1 MRFLVEETKEG
12 QRAFETILIDNPR
25 LLPVLSNELALKI
38 IRELGKQP
46 ACAMDIA
53 RRLKVHEQ
61 KVYYHMRNLERLGLI
76 KVVSMEERV
85 GAIAKIYSPISSVV
99 SFKLFDGERIND
111 IKTRA
116 AELKFLKPFVQD
128 GKLNSI
134 IVVGSPDPHGKYKA
148 PASDG
153 YCAIDL
159 GMFLGQFIVE
169 SKIPYYKLDT
179 QVQKEDF
186 ENNLIV
192 IGGPKTNIIA
202 DKINKQ
208 LPIYFDY
215 SEEFLEWNIVSTLS
229 KTVYREAQSGFI
241 ARIPSPFS
249 NGKEILVF
257 SGKGFKGTRAA
268 VLAFIKHL
276 KKIMEGNSVK
286 HDIIAKVVQ
295 GIDVDSDGI
304 IDEVEFLE

>member
-1 MRFLVEETKEG
+1 MRFLVEDTKTGQKAYETLLVDKPSL
-12 QRAFETILIDNPR
+12 FSIL
-25 LLPVLSNELALKI
+25 STELAQKI
-38 IRELGKQP
+38 IKELGKEP
-46 ACAMDIA
+46 SCAMDVA

-61 KVYYHMRNLERLGLI
+61 KVYYHMRRLEESGLI
-76 KVVSMEERV
+76 KVVKMEERV
-85 GAIAKIYSPISSVV
+85 GAIAKIYAPTSSVV
-99 SFKLFDGERIND
+99 SFKLFEGEHIND
-111 IKTRA
+111 VKTRA
-116 AELKFLKPFVQD
+116 AELKFLRPFIEE

-134 IVVGSPDPHGKYKA
+134 IIVGSPDPHGKYKA

-159 GMFLGQFIVE
+159 GMFLGQFIND

-179 QVQKEDF
+179 QVQKEDL
-186 ENNLIV
+186 EKNLIIV
-192 IGGPKTNIIA
+192 GGPKTNIIA

-215 SEEFLEWNIVSTLS
+215 SEEFLEWNIVSTFS
-229 KTVYREAQSGFI
+229 KTVYREAQAGFI
-241 ARIPSPFS
+241 VRISSPFE

-276 KKIMEGNSVK
+276 KRIMKGNSVK
-286 HDIIAKVVQ
+286 PDFIAKVVQ

>member
-1 MRFLVEETKEG
+1 MKFLVEDTKTGQKAYETLLAE
-12 QRAFETILIDNPR
+12 DPR
-25 LLPVLSNELALKI
+25 LFSTLSTELALKI
-38 IRELGKQP
+38 IKELGKEP
-46 ACAMDIA
+46 SCAMDVA

-61 KVYYHMRNLERLGLI
+61 KVYYHIRRLEELGLI
-76 KVVSMEERV
+76 KIVKMEERV
-85 GAIAKIYSPISSVV
+85 GAIAKIYAPTSSVV
-99 SFKLFDGERIND
+99 SFKLFEGEHINEV
-111 IKTRA
+111 KTKA
-116 AELKFLKPFVQD
+116 EELKFLRPFIED

-134 IVVGSPDPHGKYKA
+134 IVVGSPDPHGKYKV

-159 GMFLGQFIVE
+159 GMFLGQFISD

-179 QVQKEDF
+179 QIQNEDLKK
-186 ENNLIV
+186 NLIIV
-192 IGGPKTNIIA
+192 GGPKTNIIT

-229 KTVYREAQSGFI
+229 KTVYRETQAGFI
-241 ARIPSPFS
+241 VRVPNPFV

-276 KKIMEGNSVK
+276 KKIMKGNSVK
-286 HDIIAKVVQ
+286 PDVIAKVVQ
-295 GIDVDSDGI
+295 GIDIDSDGI